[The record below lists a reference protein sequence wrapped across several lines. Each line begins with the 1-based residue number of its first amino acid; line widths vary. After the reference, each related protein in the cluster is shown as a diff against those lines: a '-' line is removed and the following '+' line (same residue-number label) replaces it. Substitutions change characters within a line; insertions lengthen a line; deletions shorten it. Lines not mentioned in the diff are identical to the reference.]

1 MKRSPS
7 QAAEIVNLKRIERR
21 IRDRDHRNVRDA
33 HHSPK
38 ISVRK
43 VSLFTHIFS
52 PTHLRLN
59 FAAQRQ
65 EVQRRRPAHLPARWM
80 QKGVLV
86 LALFWF
92 LAGVLS
98 TLAVFTLMLPWLR
111 SASGPRAL
119 PWQAAVAA
127 VLVLAAALGLYHWL
141 GRPELAAAPA
151 PTTVGAATDRDTQ
164 AASTARAGS
173 MSSAIAQLQAR
184 LAKGNGSDGDWELL
198 AKSYEFLGLPREARE
213 ARARRLPPQPD
224 AEAAVSPSAD
234 TLPIAGAEGTVV
246 RGEVTLAAAL
256 RAKALPGA
264 TLFIVAKAPA
274 LPGPPVAVIRRS
286 VSAWPVAFTLDD
298 AQSMMPGRTLSSA
311 GKVIVEARISLSGQ
325 AMPAP
330 GDLVGTSGEID
341 PAAHTPLTIEIDH
354 VVK

>member
-1 MKRSPS
+1 
-7 QAAEIVNLKRIERR
+7 
-21 IRDRDHRNVRDA
+21 
-33 HHSPK
+33 
-38 ISVRK
+38 
-43 VSLFTHIFS
+43 
-52 PTHLRLN
+52 
-59 FAAQRQ
+59 
-65 EVQRRRPAHLPARWM
+65 
-80 QKGVLV
+80 

-98 TLAVFTLMLPWLR
+98 TLAVLTLMLPWLR
-111 SASGPRAL
+111 SASAPRAL
-119 PWQAAVAA
+119 PWQAALAA
-127 VLVLAAALGLYHWL
+127 VLVLAAALGLYRWL
-141 GRPELAAAPA
+141 GRPELAVPPPA
-151 PTTVGAATDRDTQ
+151 PPAAVGAAMDRDAQ

-184 LAKGNGSDGDWELL
+184 LAKGGGSDGDWELL
-198 AKSYEFLGLPREARE
+198 AKSYEFIGLPREAAE
-213 ARARRLPPQPD
+213 ARAHRLTPQPD
-224 AEAAVSPSAD
+224 AEAAVSAPSEGTA
-234 TLPIAGAEGTVV
+234 PPSEGTVV

-256 RAKALPGA
+256 RAKASPGA

-298 AQSMMPGRTLSSA
+298 SQSMMPGRTLSSA

-341 PAAHTPLTIEIDH
+341 PAAHAPLTIAIDH

>member
-1 MKRSPS
+1 MLDAKRSS
-7 QAAEIVNLKRIERR
+7 
-21 IRDRDHRNVRDA
+21 
-33 HHSPK
+33 
-38 ISVRK
+38 
-43 VSLFTHIFS
+43 
-52 PTHLRLN
+52 
-59 FAAQRQ
+59 
-65 EVQRRRPAHLPARWM
+65 
-80 QKGVLV
+80 G

-98 TLAVFTLMLPWLR
+98 TLAVLTLMLPWLR
-111 SASGPRAL
+111 SASAPRAL

-127 VLVLAAALGLYHWL
+127 VLVLTAALGLYRWL
-141 GRPELAAAPA
+141 GRPELAVAPRATPA
-151 PTTVGAATDRDTQ
+151 PLGAVGAAMDRDAQ

-184 LAKGNGSDGDWELL
+184 LAKGGGSDGDWELL
-198 AKSYEFLGLPREARE
+198 AKSYEFIGLPREAAE
-213 ARARRLPPQPD
+213 ARAHRLPPQPN
-224 AEAAVSPSAD
+224 AEAAVSAPAEGAVPPNEG
-234 TLPIAGAEGTVV
+234 TMPPAEGTVV

-256 RAKALPGA
+256 RAKASPGA

-298 AQSMMPGRTLSSA
+298 SQSMMPGRTLSSA

-341 PAAHTPLTIEIDH
+341 PAANRALTITIDH
-354 VVK
+354 VVQ

>member
-1 MKRSPS
+1 M
-7 QAAEIVNLKRIERR
+7 
-21 IRDRDHRNVRDA
+21 
-33 HHSPK
+33 
-38 ISVRK
+38 
-43 VSLFTHIFS
+43 
-52 PTHLRLN
+52 
-59 FAAQRQ
+59 
-65 EVQRRRPAHLPARWM
+65 
-80 QKGVLV
+80 
-86 LALFWF
+86 ALFWF

-98 TLAVFTLMLPWLR
+98 TLAVLTLMLPWLR
-111 SASGPRAL
+111 SASAPRAL

-127 VLVLAAALGLYHWL
+127 VLVLTAALGLYRWL
-141 GRPELAAAPA
+141 GRPELAAAPRA
-151 PTTVGAATDRDTQ
+151 TPAALGAVGAVGAAMDRDAQ
-164 AASTARAGS
+164 AASTARAGP

-184 LAKGNGSDGDWELL
+184 LAKGGGSDGDWELL
-198 AKSYEFLGLPREARE
+198 AKSYEFIGLPREAAE
-213 ARARRLPPQPD
+213 ARAHRLPPQPNT
-224 AEAAVSPSAD
+224 EAAVSAPAEGAVPPNEG
-234 TLPIAGAEGTVV
+234 TMPPAEGTVV

-256 RAKALPGA
+256 RAKASPGA

-298 AQSMMPGRTLSSA
+298 SQSMMPGRTLSSA

-341 PAAHTPLTIEIDH
+341 PAAHAPLTIAIDH